1 MLHLIRYRLV
11 KLRTFNGNNE
21 KRATRE
27 QGSGFPDFAVIGP
40 LPRSCKRGERL
51 RASSENKWMFYLNEG
66 PQMEASKAAEGR
78 MAWARQTLEEIR
90 RFSELMRSCEEHSKA
105 V

>member
-1 MLHLIRYRLV
+1 
-11 KLRTFNGNNE
+11 
-21 KRATRE
+21 
-27 QGSGFPDFAVIGP
+27 
-40 LPRSCKRGERL
+40 
-51 RASSENKWMFYLNEG
+51 MFYLNEG